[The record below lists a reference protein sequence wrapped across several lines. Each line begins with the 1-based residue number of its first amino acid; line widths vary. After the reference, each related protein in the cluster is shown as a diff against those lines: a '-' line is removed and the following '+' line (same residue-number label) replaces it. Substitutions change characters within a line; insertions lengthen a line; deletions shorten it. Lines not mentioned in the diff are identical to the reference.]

1 MMLPWYTH
9 TQGDITNKLVK
20 SKIHGE
26 TKKKLCE
33 NFSED
38 KLKIYRT
45 KFQFRTKTPQTPNMR
60 WLLQLLKLFLLFC
73 SLSSKTRNSF
83 SYQFL

>member
-38 KLKIYRT
+38 KLK
-45 KFQFRTKTPQTPNMR
+45 N
-60 WLLQLLKLFLLFC
+60 L
-73 SLSSKTRNSF
+73 
-83 SYQFL
+83 